1 MESKVKCLF
10 LHSPLTGLWFDSGS
24 FCCLQPRL
32 TARQH
37 LSLGHSSLPRP
48 FRLWGRWGM
57 GSPAPTTAGSELLHL
72 LLLVPLNPLYICQ
85 DNLLCQFS
93 IASITNY
100 HKFWDLIQIYYITVL
115 YVRSL
120 TCISLDLE
128 QGVGR
133 AAFPSGSSRKESSF
147 QRSPAFLGSWPLAP
161 SSKPAVGVESSCHL
175 SLTPSPATL
184 FHFFLAHSYNLG

>member
-1 MESKVKCLF
+1 
-10 LHSPLTGLWFDSGS
+10 
-24 FCCLQPRL
+24 
-32 TARQH
+32 
-37 LSLGHSSLPRP
+37 
-48 FRLWGRWGM
+48 M

-133 AAFPSGSSRKESSF
+133 AAFPSGSSRKESVYL
-147 QRSPAFLGSWPLAP
+147 AFLASRDPLH
-161 SSKPAVGVESSCHL
+161 S
-175 SLTPSPATL
+175 
-184 FHFFLAHSYNLG
+184 LAHGPLPPLRSQQSGLNPHVTFL